1 METVLFTLWRTR
13 TLNKVGDKLVPS
25 KTQIVN
31 QLTGKSMSRKEATM
45 MARTVKEKLKNTAEK
60 IKELPKK
67 GVETVVSG
75 TADGVIKKKRN
86 NE

>member
-1 METVLFTLWRTR
+1 
-13 TLNKVGDKLVPS
+13 
-25 KTQIVN
+25 
-31 QLTGKSMSRKEATM
+31 MSRKEATM